1 MASIITGKDQI
12 FGKWAASRIE
22 RIGTVERFGPFVALG
37 VATGSTSTDRLM
49 AVVIFHDDQPQYGH
63 CQLSFAA
70 ADPRWAS
77 RQTIK
82 ALLSVP
88 FLQWRYHKVWVAV
101 PHTAERTLRL
111 VRAVGFKSEATLK
124 DHFGVGTHA
133 VIARMSY
140 SHYERVYWRNAPVKA
155 KAA

>member
-12 FGKWAASRIE
+12 FGKWAATRIE
-22 RIGTVERFGPFVALG
+22 RIGTVDRFGPFVALG
-37 VATGSTSTDRLM
+37 VATGTTANDQLL
-49 AVVIFHDDQPQYGH
+49 AVCIFHDDQPQYGH
-63 CQLSFAA
+63 CQVSFAA
-70 ADPRWAS
+70 ADPRWVS
-77 RQTIK
+77 KRTIK

-111 VRAVGFKSEATLK
+111 VKAIGFKHEATLK
-124 DHFGVGTHA
+124 DHFGRGTHA
-133 VIARMSY
+133 TICRLSY
-140 SHYERVYWRNAPVKA
+140 AHYERVYWKNEQA

>member
-1 MASIITGKDQI
+1 MAHIITGKDQI

-37 VATGSTSTDRLM
+37 VATGNTATDRLM
-49 AVVIFHDDQPQYGH
+49 AVAVFHDDQPQYGH
-63 CQLSFAA
+63 CQISMAA

-77 RQTIK
+77 KQTIK

-88 FLQWRYHKVWVAV
+88 FIQWQYQKVWVAV
-101 PHTAERTLRL
+101 PHTSERVLRF
-111 VRAVGFKSEATLK
+111 VKAIGFLPEATLK
-124 DHFGVGTHA
+124 DHFGRGTHA
-133 VIARMSY
+133 VIARLSY
-140 SHYERVYWRNAPVKA
+140 GHYERIYWRKPEQA